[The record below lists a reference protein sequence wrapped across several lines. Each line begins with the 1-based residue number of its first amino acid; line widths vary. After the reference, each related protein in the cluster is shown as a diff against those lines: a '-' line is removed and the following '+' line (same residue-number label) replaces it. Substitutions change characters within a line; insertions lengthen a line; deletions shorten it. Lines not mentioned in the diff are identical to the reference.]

1 MADSI
6 AKVRAPTNI
15 ALVKYWGKNPYFEK
29 YHIPTKSSLSFSVE
43 GLYTETLVER
53 KGNGSGKI
61 DFVLNGKRIEN
72 SAPEFSYVSEFFE
85 KAFAIWPFMQDSNY
99 SIESENNFP
108 TAAGFASS
116 ASGFAALA
124 LAVSKAQEGFL
135 DRYSKDEK
143 ALSVFARL
151 GSGSATRSIPFKG
164 GLVQWKRGL
173 DPRDVPAEKRA
184 PTETEIFSSFAESIL
199 PPEHFSDLRL
209 FYVKADTGEKKIK
222 SRAGMKQTISTYPL
236 YWEWVKHEE
245 NVLLPATI
253 ESAKK
258 MDWSELFRLT
268 IALSNGLHS
277 AMLSTAPSISY
288 LNDTSRE
295 IVSGVNDLNSERI
308 VSAYTFD
315 AGPNPVVFST
325 RESEEQVKELL
336 ERIVGEENIFRTR
349 VGKGPEFLKA

>member
-1 MADSI
+1 MANSI

-29 YHIPTKSSLSFSVE
+29 YNIPTKSSLSFSVE
-43 GLYTETLVER
+43 GLYTETIVER
-53 KGNGSGKI
+53 NDRGSGKI
-61 DFVLNGKRIEN
+61 DFTLNGKRIQN
-72 SAPEFSYVSEFFE
+72 SSPEFSYVSEFFE
-85 KAFAIWPFMQDSNY
+85 KAFAVWPFMQDSDY
-99 SIESENNFP
+99 SISSENNFP

-124 LAVSKAQEGFL
+124 LAVSKCQAGFL

-151 GSGSATRSIPFKG
+151 GSGSATRSIPFRG

-173 DPRDVPAEKRA
+173 DPRDAPKEKRE
-184 PTETEIFSSFAESIL
+184 PTEAELFSSFAESIL
-199 PPEHFSDLRL
+199 PPEHFKDLRL

-236 YWEWVKHEE
+236 YWDWVKHDE
-245 NVLLPATI
+245 NVLLPTAI

-258 MDWSELFRLT
+258 MDWSELFRMT
-268 IALSNGLHS
+268 MALSDGLHS
-277 AMLSTAPSISY
+277 AILSTAPSISY

-295 IVSGVNDLNSERI
+295 IVSGINELNSERN

-325 RESEEQVKELL
+325 RESEERVKEML
-336 ERIVGEENIFRTR
+336 ERIVGEENIFRTM
-349 VGKGPEFLKA
+349 VGRGPEFLKV